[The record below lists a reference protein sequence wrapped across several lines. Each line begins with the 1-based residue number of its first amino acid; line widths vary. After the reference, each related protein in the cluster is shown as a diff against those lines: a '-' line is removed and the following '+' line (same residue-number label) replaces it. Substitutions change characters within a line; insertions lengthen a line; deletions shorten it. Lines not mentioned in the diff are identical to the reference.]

1 MSEIGGIERQ
11 CGIFDID
18 GSESVATCNFFEQE
32 APHGL

>member
-18 GSESVATCNFFEQE
+18 SSESVAMCNFFAQE

>member
-1 MSEIGGIERQ
+1 MTELGGIERQ

-18 GSESVATCNFFEQE
+18 SSESVTTCQFFAQE